1 MNNTSLTHRLLKGF
15 GMRSMLI
22 AGLAFILLAC
32 GSPGPEPVTRGPRL
46 EASLA
51 ATWPA
56 AAPARQAAFSRDGQ
70 LLATSDASGAI
81 IIRKTSNWK
90 ILNQLT
96 HPGGA
101 TSIAFSRDGTHLYS
115 GGYDATVRDW
125 DLARRVV
132 ARSFYGPRG
141 TIWTLDVSANGTA
154 LAAAGE
160 DALIR
165 IWKLDRAG
173 SPLTL
178 RGHGRNVWDIRFSP
192 DGAHLASGSFDNDA
206 RIWDATTG
214 NALHV
219 LKGHRQA
226 IVGLDYS
233 PGGTMLATGADD
245 STIRF
250 WRASDGARLR
260 VIENG
265 KHVDKVAFSPDG
277 RWLASGGHARGAL
290 GTLWHELAGG
300 GADGNSVRI
309 WRVADGALV
318 TNLLHPDDVIYVA
331 FSRDG
336 RWLVTSGEDDR
347 FRLWRLRP
355 VEVRRGSPDR
365 E

>member
-1 MNNTSLTHRLLKGF
+1 
-15 GMRSMLI
+15 MRSMLI
-22 AGLAFILLAC
+22 AAFALVVTAC
-32 GSPGPEPVTRGPRL
+32 GYAGPKPVTGGPRL

-56 AAPARQAAFSRDGQ
+56 AAPARQTTFRRDGR

-81 IIRKTSNWK
+81 IVRETSHWK
-90 ILNQLT
+90 VLEQLA

-125 DLARRVV
+125 DLFRQVV
-132 ARSFYGPRG
+132 TRTFNGPRG
-141 TIWTLDVSANGTA
+141 TIWTLDVSPAGTK

-165 IWKLDRAG
+165 IWNPDRPGA
-173 SPLTL
+173 PLTL
-178 RGHGRNVWDIRFSP
+178 KGHGRNVWDIRFSP
-192 DGAHLASGSFDNDA
+192 DGTQLASGSFDHDA
-206 RIWDATTG
+206 RLWDTTTG
-214 NALHV
+214 KPLHV
-219 LKGHRQA
+219 LKGHSQA

-233 PGGTMLATGADD
+233 PDGKLLATGADD

-260 VIENG
+260 VIQNG
-265 KHVDKVAFSPDG
+265 RHVDKVAFSPDG
-277 RWLASGGHARGAL
+277 RWLASGGHARSAF
-290 GTLWHELAGG
+290 GTLWHELTGG
-300 GADGNSVRI
+300 GSDGDSVRI

-318 TNLLHPDDVIYVA
+318 TNLPHPDDVIYVA

-336 RWLVTSGEDDR
+336 RWLVTSGEDNR
-347 FRLWRLRP
+347 FRLWRLQL
-355 VEVRRGSPDR
+355 VEG
-365 E
+365 